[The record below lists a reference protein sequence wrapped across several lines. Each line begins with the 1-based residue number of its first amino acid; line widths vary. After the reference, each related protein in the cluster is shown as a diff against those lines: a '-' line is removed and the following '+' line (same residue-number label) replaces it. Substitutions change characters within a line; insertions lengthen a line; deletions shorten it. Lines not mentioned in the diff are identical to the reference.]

1 MILEGDNTSFFYI
14 NYSLYSMRCLADLE
28 DLALRSVES
37 NCAYLG
43 TRRGSQSAGGW

>member
-1 MILEGDNTSFFYI
+1 MILEGDNTFFFI
-14 NYSLYSMRCLADLE
+14 STTVSTVCDAEDLE